1 MRKFWQAFSS
11 LILMLLSWAFL
22 GLLGVAA
29 LFAFLLKNYTN
40 DIPDFNKLQNYQP
53 PVVTRVYTADGQLMA
68 EFAEE
73 KRVFVPISTVP
84 ALVKNAFMSAED
96 RNFYTHEGLD
106 FMGIGRAVLINIK
119 NLGSDNRM
127 VGASTITQQVAKNLL
142 LTNEVSF
149 ERKFKEAILA
159 LRMERVI
166 DKNKIFEL
174 YLNQIYLG
182 RGAYGVAAAA
192 QTYFNKG
199 LDELTVPEVAY
210 LAALPKGPNNYDP
223 VRRHQQAI
231 DRRNWV
237 LARMFEDGHITS
249 DQMKMGQMS
258 PLETISREQKQAVRA
273 PYFAEEIRRFLGE
286 KMGQQSLYNDGLIV
300 RSTLDPKL
308 QEIAERA
315 FRYGI
320 MLYDRRH
327 GWRGPIARFDNLVGW
342 QQRLEE
348 VPFQKGM
355 LPDWQIAVITK
366 KSDSSITVGVAG
378 GDEHALTPDDTKWA
392 ADAKVG
398 DIVMAGP
405 HSYLDDRPMPA
416 TKDED
421 GNVIPAK
428 TPEELAKAD
437 KYWHLRQVPVVQG
450 GLVAMDPYTG
460 RVLAMQGGWDY
471 EKSEFNR
478 VTQAMRQVGSAF
490 KPFEYIAALEDGY
503 TPSSKILDAP
513 VSFSMGYGQ
522 GVWSPGNYEEGEYGG
537 PTTIRVCVEKSRN
550 LPTVRLAAHLGMD
563 RVAQTV
569 ERFGVYN
576 PMERYLSN
584 SLGAQETTLLKL
596 TTGYAM
602 IANGGQKITPT
613 FIDRIQNR
621 EGVSVYARDSRLCP
635 DCGPRIAWEEG
646 QPVPQIKKD
655 EDLVTDPRVAYQM
668 TSILSGVPVRGTAKV
683 NLGDLAAQGYPIAG
697 KTGTTNEER
706 DAWFIGYTP
715 EIAIG
720 MYVGFDTPKPMGKH
734 ETGGALAAPMFRSFI
749 IEYMKNREVV
759 PFRIPQGITLVQV
772 NARTGARTSPEDPDA
787 IMEAFLTDREP
798 GYDANT
804 AVMQSDEDGGTPATA
819 TTGAPALT
827 TDGIVPPSEDQGPA
841 PVAPPPLPNN
851 ALGGTGGLY

>member
-1 MRKFWQAFSS
+1 MRKFWQAFSGLFLL
-11 LILMLLSWAFL
+11 LISWAFL
-22 GLLGVAA
+22 GLLGVAG

-53 PVVTRVYTADGQLMA
+53 PVVTRVYTSDGQLMA

-73 KRVFVPISTVP
+73 KRVFVPITAIP
-84 ALVKNAFMSAED
+84 DLVKNAFMSAED
-96 RNFYTHEGLD
+96 RNFYKHEGLD
-106 FMGIGRAVLINIK
+106 FMGIGRAVLINLRNI
-119 NLGSDNRM
+119 GSDSRM

-166 DKNKIFEL
+166 SKDKIFEL

-182 RGAYGVAAAA
+182 QGAYGVAAAA
-192 QTYFNKG
+192 QNYFNKG

-223 VRRHQQAI
+223 VKRRQQAI

-237 LARMFEDGHITS
+237 ITRMYEDGHLAS
-249 DQMKMGQMS
+249 DQMKMAQMS
-258 PLETISREQKQAVRA
+258 PLETVSAAQKRAVRA

-286 KMGQQSLYNDGLIV
+286 KMGQQSLYTEGLIV

-327 GWRGPIARFDNLVGW
+327 AWRGPIARFDTLVGW
-342 QQRLEE
+342 SQRLEE

-366 KSDSSITVGVAG
+366 RGEKSMTVGIAG
-378 GDEHALTPDDTKWA
+378 GAEHQIA
-392 ADAKVG
+392 ADDAAWAIGAKVG

-405 HSYLDDRPMPA
+405 HSYLDDRPMPP
-416 TKDED
+416 TVDED
-421 GNVIPAK
+421 GKVIPAK
-428 TPEELAKAD
+428 TAEELAAAD
-437 KYWHLRQVPVVQG
+437 TFWHLRQVPVVQG

-513 VSFSMGYGQ
+513 ISFSMGYGQ

-563 RVAQTV
+563 RIAQTV

-576 PMERYLSN
+576 PMDRYLSN

-596 TTGYAM
+596 VTGYAM

-613 FIDRIQNR
+613 FIDRIQDR
-621 EGVSVYARDSRLCP
+621 EGKSAYARDSRLCP
-635 DCGPRIAWEEG
+635 DCGPRIAWEPG

-668 TSILSGVPVRGTAKV
+668 TSILEGVPKRGTAIR
-683 NLGDLAAQGYPIAG
+683 NLGDLNYSIAG

-706 DAWFIGYTP
+706 DAWFVGYTP
-715 EIAIG
+715 EIVIG
-720 MYVGFDTPKPMGKH
+720 MYVGFDTPKPMGRH

-749 IEYMKNREVV
+749 IDYMKGREAL
-759 PFRIPQGITLVQV
+759 PFRIPPGISLVQV
-772 NARTGARTSPEDPDA
+772 NARTGQRTSPEDPNA

-798 GYDANT
+798 DAGP
-804 AVMQSDEDGGTPATA
+804 APEIVSPSYEGAPATA
-819 TTGAPALT
+819 ADGAPAAQT
-827 TDGIVPPSEDQGPA
+827 GTIVEPSEEMPYTPA
-841 PVAPPPLPNN
+841 PAQAPSN
-851 ALGGTGGLY
+851 ALGGTGGVY